1 MHGWGRGS
9 RSNGQAVLRS
19 AIADRLRDRVQVTR
33 VVYGDNGLV
42 LVLVTLPDLPVDEL
56 LRLKGWLQAELQALS
71 DEQPDGVVIVPAY
84 D

>member
-1 MHGWGRGS
+1 
-9 RSNGQAVLRS
+9 
-19 AIADRLRDRVQVTR
+19 VTR

-56 LRLKGWLQAELQALS
+56 LRLKGWLQTELQALT